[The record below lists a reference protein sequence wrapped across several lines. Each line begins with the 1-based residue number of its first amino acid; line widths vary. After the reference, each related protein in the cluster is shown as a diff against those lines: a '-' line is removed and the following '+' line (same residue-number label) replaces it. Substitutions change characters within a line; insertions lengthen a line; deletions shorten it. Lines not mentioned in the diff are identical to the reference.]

1 MITSSP
7 ARPRIAP
14 STATLKILYQ
24 LAYISSGTAL
34 GVGALCAEERRRRTK
49 IVQRIADNAQ
59 RIRQSP
65 RYSRGSHA
73 VAAVSEVVDEGVYPW
88 GGIEDSRSARA
99 YAGPHL
105 PSVVEKEYGEVAE
118 RKGKVRWTP
127 AGSQPRSTAG
137 EQLGGSRALAAQS
150 RVLPHA
156 YDAGEARTNGRQRGS
171 NRRPEHETFSKVK
184 LTIRGAEHKRL
195 SLDAG
200 HQIPPSGSFAG
211 SDHGGQALLNS
222 PGQPERDRSGDD
234 IAKPRDT
241 RRAASR
247 ESADLSHVNA
257 STQLLAP
264 QKLPGS
270 VAMGRTF
277 NDIFLDVPHNVQHL
291 ADQRGL
297 DAKIVALR
305 VEWKSTQ
312 NLDSVRRSY
321 AAIRAQSSASRDS
334 NGARA
339 LDFAMVEIYLKA
351 GSQGL
356 ALELLARLNAA
367 PRQGPVGVMLMLAFA
382 KSRKWAAFQNAL
394 KLLNNNPSLVSW
406 TVLSTRVFNQVIH
419 QYATHHNATQ
429 VSDFVIHAMQ
439 KLGFVPNVTTFNIV
453 LSKIVAHKDIALTQ
467 HWLHLR
473 KQYTPS
479 QKVDITSFA
488 ARLLRTWYSD
498 FRHSHVMVM
507 WYCRTLLDQATALQG
522 GKLLDVV
529 LEAVG
534 RDLRKLAGG
543 NAPWMGDIIR
553 QRLEMVQ
560 SSTKTVPVPGV
571 IHHRELRLVVAQ
583 HRSLHGDPSVRY
595 IPYDQDGGSMSV
607 TQPLIPRR
615 HSEIP
620 ALKTEVAEKESKE
633 GIPASDATGVTYT
646 LVDWSAHPI
655 EAIKPPEPDAP
666 PPAVFSELRH
676 VYSSNAQAAHNP
688 ESATD
693 AQQPRRLRS
702 DRAMMLAFSLADY
715 QEVINIYEASRDAA
729 GLPISPIA
737 LEQAVESS
745 IRLYDSTS
753 HAESMLASARTAGMN
768 TSLCTAPLLIHQLRS
783 HTHPSRAAAN
793 HIRITTLAYYADN
806 DARDLQISPHLGTAA
821 AHALVTA
828 NFPSYALNLLS
839 SIYHPDTLHHRTLDI
854 AAMSVWLLAYA
865 ALQHVQGMQWVVDT
879 VLQRNI
885 QIDMAFL
892 RNLKRAKRPTHRL
905 PDGSRG
911 YGRQDPAVQAR
922 IERWREV
929 CRERRARQMWESKVF
944 GRKLVRVLV
953 RDVNE
958 QSDGQMSDEER
969 FAGELRVI
977 RRTARRAERR
987 ARRGLP
993 RKREGKSKRLAAK
1006 RYRGARDEE
1015 GGGLKKVDGM
1025 AAVDVAR
1032 EDR

>member
-1 MITSSP
+1 MIPSSP

-14 STATLKILYQ
+14 STATLKVLYQ
-24 LAYISSGTAL
+24 LAYISSGTVL

-65 RYSRGSHA
+65 RYSRGSHSA
-73 VAAVSEVVDEGVYPW
+73 AAVSEVVDEGVYPW
-88 GGIEDSRSARA
+88 GGIENAGSARA

-105 PSVVEKEYGEVAE
+105 PSVVEKEYGEVAK

-127 AGSQPRSTAG
+127 AGTQPRATAR
-137 EQLGGSRALAAQS
+137 EQLGRTRGSAAQD
-150 RVLPHA
+150 RATPQA
-156 YDAGEARTNGRQRGS
+156 YDTDVAKMNGRQRGS
-171 NRRPEHETFSKVK
+171 NRRPEHETVSKVK
-184 LTIRGAEHKRL
+184 LTVRGTEHKRH

-200 HQIPPSGSFAG
+200 YHVPPSGSVAG
-211 SDHGGQALLNS
+211 SDRGVQALLNS
-222 PGQPERDRSGDD
+222 PGQPGRDRSGDE

-264 QKLPGS
+264 QKLPGA
-270 VAMGRTF
+270 VARGRTF
-277 NDIFLDVPHNVQHL
+277 NDTLDVPHNVQHS

-297 DAKIVALR
+297 DMKIVALR
-305 VEWKSTQ
+305 AEWKATQ
-312 NLDSVRRSY
+312 NLDSVCKSY

-334 NGARA
+334 NGTRA

-367 PRQGPVGVMLMLAFA
+367 PRHGPVGVMLMLAFA
-382 KSRKWAAFQNAL
+382 KSRRWTAFQDAL
-394 KLLNNNPSLVSW
+394 ELLNNNPSLVSW

-419 QYATHHNATQ
+419 QYATHHSATQ

-439 KLGFVPNVTTFNIV
+439 KFGFVPNVTTFNVV

-473 KQYTPS
+473 KQYIPS
-479 QKVDITSFA
+479 QNVDITSFA

-507 WYCRTLLDQATALQG
+507 WYCRTLLEEARAFRS

-534 RDLRKLAGG
+534 RDLRKLAGA

-560 SSTKTVPVPGV
+560 SSTKTVPAPGV
-571 IHHRELRLVVAQ
+571 IHHRELRLAGAQ
-583 HRSLHGDPSVRY
+583 HPSLPGNPSVRY
-595 IPYDQDGGSMSV
+595 VSYGQDGPSMSV
-607 TQPLIPRR
+607 PQSLVPGR
-615 HSEIP
+615 HN
-620 ALKTEVAEKESKE
+620 
-633 GIPASDATGVTYT
+633 GIPVPEANIAGKELKEDIFTSDATGVTST

-655 EAIKPPEPDAP
+655 EAIKPLEPDAP

-676 VYSSNAQAAHNP
+676 VYSSSTQAAHDS

-715 QEVINIYEASRDAA
+715 RKVIDIYESSRDAA

-745 IRLYDSTS
+745 IRLYDSTF
-753 HAESMLASARTAGMN
+753 HAESILASARTAGMN
-768 TSLCTAPLLIHQLRS
+768 ISLCTAPLLIHQLRS
-783 HTHPSRAAAN
+783 NTHLSRAEAN
-793 HIRITTLAYYADN
+793 HIRLTTLAYYADN
-806 DARDLQISPHLGTAA
+806 DARNLQISPHLGTAA

-839 SIYHPDTLHHRTLDI
+839 SIYHPDTLQHRTLDI
-854 AAMSVWLLAYA
+854 ATMSVWLLAYA
-865 ALQHVQGMQWVVDT
+865 ALQHVPGMQWVVDT

-885 QIDMAFL
+885 QIDVAFL

-905 PDGSRG
+905 PDGGRG
-911 YGRQDPAVQAR
+911 YGRQEPAVQYK
-922 IERWREV
+922 IETWRES

-944 GRKLVRVLV
+944 GRKLVRLLV

-958 QSDGQMSDEER
+958 QTTGGEMSNEER
-969 FAGELRVI
+969 FVEELRAI
-977 RRTARRAERR
+977 RRTVGRAERR
-987 ARRGLP
+987 AKRGQP
-993 RKREGKSKRLAAK
+993 RKREAKSKRLAAK
-1006 RYRGARDEE
+1006 RYRRARDEE
-1015 GGGLKKVDGM
+1015 AGDVKDLDGM
-1025 AAVDVAR
+1025 IAV
-1032 EDR
+1032 

>member
-1 MITSSP
+1 MISSSP

-14 STATLKILYQ
+14 STATLKVLYQ

-65 RYSRGSHA
+65 RYSRGSHS

-88 GGIEDSRSARA
+88 GGIENARSARA
-99 YAGPHL
+99 YTGPHL

-127 AGSQPRSTAG
+127 AGTQPRSTES
-137 EQLGGSRALAAQS
+137 EQLGTSRAPAARS

-171 NRRPEHETFSKVK
+171 NRRPEHETVSKVK
-184 LTIRGAEHKRL
+184 LTVRGTEHERL

-200 HQIPPSGSFAG
+200 HHIPPPGSVAG
-211 SDHGGQALLNS
+211 SDPSGQALLNP
-222 PGQPERDRSGDD
+222 PGQRGRDRSGDD

-241 RRAASR
+241 RRAAPR
-247 ESADLSHVNA
+247 ESADLSHVNT

-264 QKLPGS
+264 QKIPGA
-270 VAMGRTF
+270 VARGRTF
-277 NDIFLDVPHNVQHL
+277 DDIFLDVPHNVQHL

-297 DAKIVALR
+297 DVKIVALR
-305 VEWKSTQ
+305 AEWKSTQ
-312 NLDSVRRSY
+312 NLDSVRKSY
-321 AAIRAQSSASRDS
+321 AAIQAQSSASRDS

-394 KLLNNNPSLVSW
+394 ELLNNNPSLVSW

-419 QYATHHNATQ
+419 QYATHHSATQ

-439 KLGFVPNVTTFNIV
+439 KLGFVPNVTTFNVV

-473 KQYTPS
+473 KQYIPS

-507 WYCRTLLDQATALQG
+507 WYCRTLLDEGRAFQG

-560 SSTKTVPVPGV
+560 SSTKTVPAPGD
-571 IHHRELRLVVAQ
+571 IHHRELHLAGAQ
-583 HRSLHGDPSVRY
+583 HPSLPGNPSVRY
-595 IPYDQDGGSMSV
+595 IPYGQDGGSMLV
-607 TQPLIPRR
+607 TQPLVPRR

-620 ALKTEVAEKESKE
+620 ALKAEVAGKESKE
-633 GIPASDATGVTYT
+633 GIPVSDATGVTYT
-646 LVDWSAHPI
+646 LVDWSAAHPI
-655 EAIKPPEPDAP
+655 ETIKPPEPDAP

-676 VYSSNAQAAHNP
+676 VYSSNTQGAHDL

-702 DRAMMLAFSLADY
+702 DRAMLLAFSLADY
-715 QEVINIYEASRDAA
+715 QKVIDIYESSRDAA

-745 IRLYDSTS
+745 IRLYDSTA
-753 HAESMLASARTAGMN
+753 HAESMLASARAAGMN

-783 HTHPSRAAAN
+783 HTHLSRAAAN

-806 DARDLQISPHLGTAA
+806 DARNLQISPHLGTAA

-828 NFPSYALNLLS
+828 SFPSYALNLLS
-839 SIYHPDTLHHRTLDI
+839 SIYHPDTLHHRVLDI
-854 AAMSVWLLAYA
+854 ATMSVWLLAYA

-892 RNLKRAKRPTHRL
+892 RNLKRAKRPTFRL
-905 PDGSRG
+905 PDGGRG
-911 YGRQDPAVQAR
+911 YGRQEPAVQYK
-922 IERWREV
+922 IETWRET

-944 GRKLVRVLV
+944 GRKLVRLLV

-977 RRTARRAERR
+977 RRTARRAEGR
-987 ARRGLP
+987 ARRGQP

-1006 RYRGARDEE
+1006 RYRRAKNEDEQAR
-1015 GGGLKKVDGM
+1015 GLKKVEGM
-1025 AAVDVAR
+1025 TAV
-1032 EDR
+1032 